1 MEKAWSKLPKPG
13 QSICA
18 AQKFN
23 PILHKHKPTRSFKS
37 PPQPI
42 KNAHD
47 TWNGGILYPVPSPSP
62 ATNRRQCPP
71 FPIAYRNPSDRWL
84 TENREYQSKEE
95 DTENFI
101 ISDQEDSLASGPWI
115 DASIRASPAPI
126 AEDFPYY
133 PVAGHHKWENTEAEQ
148 DFWQTKLSE
157 ISLSLSL

>member
-71 FPIAYRNPSDRWL
+71 FPIAYRNPSDRL
-84 TENREYQSKEE
+84 PRENREYQSKEE

-101 ISDQEDSLASGPWI
+101 ISDQEDSLASGPRI
-115 DASIRASPAPI
+115 VARIHRSPPPI
-126 AEDFPYY
+126 AADFH
-133 PVAGHHKWENTEAEQ
+133 VFQVLATIDQKKTETEQ
-148 DFWQTKLSE
+148 DFWQTKFSE